1 MINNVHDSCFDAL
14 KAVLGQIP
22 SQKFVMLILD
32 LEDISENT
40 VERITEV
47 YNSMKRPDPLM
58 FKGIPNSLKKLWLCD
73 PKSRK
78 NDMCITEMQHRCNGI
93 ETEILTY
100 VLPGPC
106 PNCDVSSEDPVIASR
121 ATSMQIIAKYKKS
134 SCRHCEWE
142 DEETEQ
148 KHKRRSNTISAASSF
163 EWRPSL
169 LRSKSESAL
178 ISSFSKPFATTDS
191 YGLVP
196 SSIFEQKV
204 TIAAMQSQLQ
214 NVNQPYLESGSKV
227 GK

>member
-1 MINNVHDSCFDAL
+1 M
-14 KAVLGQIP
+14 
-22 SQKFVMLILD
+22 
-32 LEDISENT
+32 
-40 VERITEV
+40 
-47 YNSMKRPDPLM
+47 Y
-58 FKGIPNSLKKLWLCD
+58 
-73 PKSRK
+73 
-78 NDMCITEMQHRCNGI
+78 HRNATQVCNGI